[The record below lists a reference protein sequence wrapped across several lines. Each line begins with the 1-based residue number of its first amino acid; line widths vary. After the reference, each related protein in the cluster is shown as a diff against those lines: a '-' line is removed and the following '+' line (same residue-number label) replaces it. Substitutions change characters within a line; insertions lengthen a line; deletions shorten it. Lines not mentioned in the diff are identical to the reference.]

1 MLGIETFTLGVEEEY
16 QIVDPATRKLAQ
28 RQQRLLP
35 VAEEALG
42 EAVQPE
48 LQLSMIEIAT
58 PVCKTLADVR
68 QAVVAARKGVIDA
81 AKANGSRIAAAG
93 THPFSPW
100 SDQAITPKPRYR
112 GIASEFGQI
121 ARETVIFGCHVHV
134 GIPDRDD
141 AIGVLNR
148 VRARLYPLLALAA
161 NSPFWLGEDTGYASY
176 RTEVWSRW
184 PLSGPPLPFA
194 SKAEYDATIA
204 GLVDVGII
212 EDETKIYWDVRPS
225 GRFPTVE
232 FRVTDV
238 CTTVDEA
245 VMIAGLVRA
254 LARTAYRE
262 HVAETPYE
270 TVRHEVLRAA
280 HWQAARFGL
289 DGQLIDAERRGKVPA
304 KEFVEGYLAGLRD
317 ALEEA
322 GDYDEVS
329 SLVRDVLAG
338 GNGAARQRAVFARD
352 GKLEDVV
359 DAIVNETERT
369 GVVTT

>member
-16 QIVDPATRKLAQ
+16 QIVDPATRGLAQ
-28 RQQRLLP
+28 RQQRVLP
-35 VAEEALG
+35 AAEEALG

-58 PVCKTLADVR
+58 PVCTTLADVR
-68 QAVVAARKGVIDA
+68 AAVVGARKGVIDA
-81 AKANGSRIAAAG
+81 AKGVGSRIAAAG

-100 SDQAITPKPRYR
+100 SDQLITPKPRYR
-112 GIASEFGQI
+112 GIASDFGQV

-134 GIPDRDD
+134 GIPDRGD

-148 VRARLYPLLALAA
+148 VRARLSPLLALAA
-161 NSPFWLGEDTGYASY
+161 NSPFWLGQDTGYASY

-194 SKAEYDATIA
+194 AKAEYDATIA
-204 GLVDVGII
+204 GLVGVGII

-245 VMIAGLVRA
+245 VMIAALVRA

-262 HVAETPYE
+262 HVEETPYE
-270 TVRHEVLRAA
+270 TVRHELLRAA
-280 HWQAARFGL
+280 HWQAARYGL
-289 DGQLIDAERRGKVPA
+289 DGELVDVEQRRKIPA
-304 KEFVEGYLAGLRD
+304 KELIEAYLASLRD

-329 SLVRDVLAG
+329 ALVRDVLTG
-338 GNGAARQRAVFARD
+338 GNGAARQRAALARN
-352 GKLEDVV
+352 GSIEDVV
-359 DAIVNETERT
+359 DSIVEQTEKS
-369 GVVTT
+369 